1 MSERTRNIIA
11 IGLSVVALAVILF
24 GFSSDP
30 ASAPT
35 AEERVASLSSAIR
48 CPFCNG
54 ESLADSQ
61 AGVAADYRDLIAER
75 VAAGATDEEILEEF
89 AANFGD
95 SFILDTST
103 SAWSVALWVVPVLA
117 LIAGAAVVVWMRK
130 RTEDDERQTTDDE
143 RQTTVEGG
151 TRVSGRTI
159 VGTAIVGIAL
169 LVIGV
174 FAVNSLTGPSTAGV
188 EGVAGD
194 VVSGQGQVDLS
205 KVSNEE
211 MEALVAVNPDVVGM
225 RVALARRYFEAGE
238 FDKALDHYMVVLE
251 QDKNPEA
258 LANVG
263 WMTYMSGRPDV
274 ALGYVEAALQIRP
287 DYLTATWFLGNI
299 QLALGNDD
307 AATEALTT
315 IIDSD
320 EIPDDVKE
328 LARSLL
334 LQMEEG

>member
-35 AEERVASLSSAIR
+35 AEDRVASLSGSIR

-103 SAWSVALWVVPVLA
+103 SAWSVALWVIPALA
-117 LIAGAAVVVWMRK
+117 LIGGAGVVVWMRRK
-130 RTEDDERQTTDDE
+130 TKDERQKTEDDERPTT
-143 RQTTVEGG
+143 TEGG
-151 TRVSGRTI
+151 SRVSGRTL
-159 VGTAIVGIAL
+159 VGVGVVGVSL
-169 LVIGV
+169 VVIGV

-211 MEALVAVNPDVVGM
+211 MEALVEVNPDVVGM

-238 FDKALDHYMVVLE
+238 FGKALDHYMVVLE

-263 WMTYMSGRPDV
+263 WMTYMSGRSDV
-274 ALGYVEAALQIRP
+274 ALGYVEAALQVRP

-299 QLALGNDD
+299 QLTLGNHE
-307 AATEALTT
+307 AATEAFTT
-315 IIDSD
+315 IIESD

-334 LQMEEG
+334 LEMEEG